1 MKKTLT
7 TTLTGAALIAVIGLL
22 FKLLHWPGANYML
35 ILSLSTISITAFLR
49 LSQEEGVS
57 SKIGAI
63 AGGLLPIGL
72 LFKLMRW
79 PNGQQIIY
87 IAIGFAL
94 LSIGLMAFAKKEEGN

>member
-7 TTLTGAALIAVIGLL
+7 SLLTVAALVVVIALL
-22 FKLLHWPGANYML
+22 FKIMHWPGANFML
-35 ILSLSTISITAFLR
+35 IAGLGTISIAVFLR
-49 LSQEEGVS
+49 LSQEEGLS
-57 SKIGAI
+57 SKIGAV

-79 PNGQQIIY
+79 PNGQEIIY